1 MIIICSELSYLIVN
15 HIFTARSIHFTGIQ
29 FFWRKQVYSEYYLF
43 VHVRGWHIS
52 SAKVQIVNILGF
64 RGHKFILH
72 SQFLSCKNSPVPY
85 VNEFTWLFQ

>member
-1 MIIICSELSYLIVN
+1 MIIIYSELSYLIVN
-15 HIFTARSIHFTGIQ
+15 HIFTTRNIHFTGIQ

-52 SAKVQIVNILGF
+52 SAKVKIESKLYFTNF
-64 RGHKFILH
+64 KGHKFVLH

-85 VNEFTWLFQ
+85 VNEFT